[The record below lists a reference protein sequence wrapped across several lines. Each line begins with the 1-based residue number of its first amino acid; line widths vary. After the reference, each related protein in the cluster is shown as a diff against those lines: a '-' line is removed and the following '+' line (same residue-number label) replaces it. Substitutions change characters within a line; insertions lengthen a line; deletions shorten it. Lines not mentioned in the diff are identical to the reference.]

1 MSCKPDPVSGPET
14 SGGEKFAVGEKD
26 AVIIVDHGSRRQ
38 ESNLMLS
45 NGPVVIRMYFLTF
58 CCLYGAFMLP

>member
-1 MSCKPDPVSGPET
+1 MSCKPDPASGSVTP
-14 SGGEKFAVGEKD
+14 GGEDFAVEEKD

-45 NGPVVIRMYFLTF
+45 N
-58 CCLYGAFMLP
+58 

>member
-1 MSCKPDPVSGPET
+1 MSCKPGPASGSVT
-14 SGGEKFAVGEKD
+14 SGVEDFSVEEKD

-45 NGPVVIRMYFLTF
+45 NELNVIFKSFL
-58 CCLYGAFMLP
+58 LP